1 MRVVL
6 TIFSSTLCLYK
17 NPPKVDLRYFLG
29 LLWGDHIKS
38 GYAPDAL

>member
-6 TIFSSTLCLYK
+6 TIFSSAFCLCK
-17 NPPKVDLRYFLG
+17 NPTKADLRYFLG